1 MVERVQPLLTVLL
14 LSLKLVGLVGQEVAE
29 LITTL
34 VEQVEQL
41 SLVPQAVA
49 EAVVQVQVVTVVAL
63 QLLVLVRLVSQ
74 ATTLR

>member
-1 MVERVQPLLTVLL
+1 M
-14 LSLKLVGLVGQEVAE
+14 AE